1 MIIIHRNYKF
11 ACNLS
16 FGFIMLIQ
24 QPLTVGHSRI
34 PICRCPGEIDRK
46 CFCASDTMGLVW
58 IVGKESSVCRM
69 FQTLQREVQT
79 PLFSS
84 VKECL

>member
-34 PICRCPGEIDRK
+34 PICRCPGKIDRK
-46 CFCASDTMGLVW
+46 GFCASDIMILVR
-58 IVGKESSVCRM
+58 IVMEESFVCRM
-69 FQTLQREVQT
+69 L
-79 PLFSS
+79 
-84 VKECL
+84 

>member
-1 MIIIHRNYKF
+1 MIIIHSNCKF
-11 ACNLS
+11 AFNLS
-16 FGFIMLIQ
+16 SGSIVLIQ

-58 IVGKESSVCRM
+58 IVGKESFVCRM
-69 FQTLQREVQT
+69 LQTLQREVQT